1 MTALKVRKMGGSLGV
16 IFPKDLLVDMHVVEG
31 DELFATAGPDG
42 IQISPYDPEFDMKV
56 RAFSRTRRKFR
67 NALRELAK

>member
-16 IFPKDLLVDMHVVEG
+16 IFPKDLLADMNVAEG
-31 DELFATAGPDG
+31 DELFATISADG
-42 IQISPYDPEFDMKV
+42 IQISPYDPEFDVKI

-67 NALRELAK
+67 NALRELAG